1 MESKYKTVYGIAEEF
16 KSTSIKRKNFVNGI
30 KSFNE
35 NSFNFYSDFFNMLSD
50 ENFIF
55 HINILSKVELFVRNL
70 YPVTLLDITF
80 IPSKQFYYSLT
91 KYIIT
96 YNNVELIRK
105 LFESIEENNIQTITQ
120 ELIRQINI
128 IIEIIKNI
136 ERKKWKFLL

>member
-1 MESKYKTVYGIAEEF
+1 
-16 KSTSIKRKNFVNGI
+16 
-30 KSFNE
+30 
-35 NSFNFYSDFFNMLSD
+35 MLSD